1 MKNKIFFA
9 AAAAALLAFGCT
21 SGDKSV
27 TVKVENPS
35 DFDRSAELVEVPQS
49 QLSKVALAAGQAYIV
64 TDAAGNVVPSQ
75 LTYDGKLVFQ
85 SGVDANASAQY
96 TVTAGEPREYEARTY
111 GRFVPERLDD
121 FVWENDRVAFRAY
134 GPALIAKDGPST
146 GVDAW
151 YKRTS
156 KLVVDEWYADEFAGV
171 KKYHDDHGEGMDDY
185 TVGPTLGAGFPAV
198 YVDGEM
204 VKNKNFV
211 DYEVFENGP
220 LRTTFTLV
228 YDDLDVNGAAVS
240 EKRTVSIDAGSQMNR
255 ITVDYGFAEPTDIV
269 AGFPVRDLSDE
280 YITGDDYIL
289 YLEPPTR
296 QSHNVW
302 LGVVM
307 PGMKEYAIDTYT
319 VPAGE
324 KQPGDYH
331 HLLAVK
337 EYTPGTP
344 VTYYAGFGWE
354 KWGFPTVESFRTYL
368 ENTSA
373 ALANPL
379 KVTVE

>member
-1 MKNKIFFA
+1 MKNKILFA
-9 AAAAALLAFGCT
+9 AAAAALMVFGCST
-21 SGDKSV
+21 DEKSV
-27 TVKVENPS
+27 TVTVENPS
-35 DFDRSAELVEVPQS
+35 DFDRSEELVEVPQS
-49 QLSKVALAAGQAYIV
+49 QLAKVALAEGQAYVV
-64 TDAAGNVVPSQ
+64 TNDEGHLVPSQ

-85 SGVDANASAQY
+85 SGLDANASARY
-96 TVTAGEPREYEARTY
+96 TVTAGDAHDYEARTY

-185 TVGPTLGAGFPAV
+185 SVGPTLGAGFPAL
-198 YVDGEM
+198 YVDGVM

-228 YDDLDVNGAAVS
+228 YDDLDVNGNAVS

-255 ITVDYGFAEPTDIV
+255 ITVEYGLTEPTDVV
-269 AGFPVRDLSDE
+269 AGFPMRDLADE
-280 YITGDDYIL
+280 YITGDDYIM

-296 QSHNVW
+296 QSRNVW

-307 PGMKEYAIDTYT
+307 PGMRETAVDTYT
-319 VPAGE
+319 VPAGQ

-331 HLLAVK
+331 HILAVK

-354 KWGFPTVESFRTYL
+354 KWGFPSVDSFRTYL
-368 ENTSA
+368 ENVSA

-379 KVTVE
+379 KVTVQ